1 VSILVCVID
10 INYVILR
17 NYCRLLRKYTY
28 IKRKWIM
35 RVIKIVRDLLQQKR
49 IGEIDVIAIEN
60 VCMGKEIAISII
72 L

>member
-1 VSILVCVID
+1 
-10 INYVILR
+10 
-17 NYCRLLRKYTY
+17 
-28 IKRKWIM
+28 M